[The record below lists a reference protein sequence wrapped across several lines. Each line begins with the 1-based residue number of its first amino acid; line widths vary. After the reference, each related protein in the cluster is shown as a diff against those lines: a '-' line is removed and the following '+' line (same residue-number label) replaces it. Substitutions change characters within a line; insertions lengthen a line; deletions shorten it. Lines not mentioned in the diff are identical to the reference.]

1 MTQLLSL
8 FLATLVAAILASAPP
23 GLLNVNAAKVS
34 VEKGKKN
41 GIVFSLGI
49 ALMVMFQAYL
59 AVRIAK
65 FLSRNPE
72 VISWL
77 MKSAILIF
85 AALAIFFFLKARK
98 QQQDRITV
106 HHGTYKSS
114 FTKGLFLAALNL
126 LQIPFYSAL
135 NTFFHAK
142 KIMNFEI
149 LDEVLFILAAGLGT
163 FLVMYSYVF
172 FFNKMETKST
182 RFSKN
187 SNYILS
193 GLMVVLLVVTLIR
206 LFNG

>member
-1 MTQLLSL
+1 MTQLVLL
-8 FLATLVAAILASAPP
+8 FVATFVAAGLASAPP

-34 VEKGKKN
+34 VERGKKN
-41 GIVFSLGI
+41 GILFSSGI
-49 ALMVMFQAYL
+49 AVMVMFQAYL

-85 AALAIFFFLKARK
+85 AVLAVFFFFKAKKK
-98 QQQDRITV
+98 QEDQIVV
-106 HHGTYKSS
+106 HQGTSKSS

-126 LQIPFYSAL
+126 LQIPFYSGL

-142 KIMNFEI
+142 EIMNFEI
-149 LDEVLFILAAGLGT
+149 LDEVLFILGAGLGT
-163 FLVMYSYVF
+163 FLVMYTYVF
-172 FFNKMETKST
+172 YFNKMEMKSN

-193 GLMVVLLVVTLIR
+193 ILMLVLLGITLIR

>member
-1 MTQLLSL
+1 MTQLVLL
-8 FLATLVAAILASAPP
+8 FVATFVAAVLASAPP

-34 VEKGKKN
+34 GERGKKN
-41 GIVFSLGI
+41 GILFSSGI
-49 ALMVMFQAYL
+49 AVMVMFQAYL

-85 AALAIFFFLKARK
+85 AVLAVFFFFKAKKK
-98 QQQDRITV
+98 QEHQIVTHQ
-106 HHGTYKSS
+106 GTSKSS

-126 LQIPFYSAL
+126 LQIPFYSGL

-142 KIMNFEI
+142 EIMNFEI
-149 LDEVLFILAAGLGT
+149 LDEVLFILGAGLGT
-163 FLVMYSYVF
+163 FLVMYTYVF
-172 FFNKMETKST
+172 YFNKMEMKSN

-193 GLMVVLLVVTLIR
+193 ILMLVLLAITLIR

>member
-1 MTQLLSL
+1 MTQLVLL
-8 FLATLVAAILASAPP
+8 FVATFVAAVLASAPP

-34 VEKGKKN
+34 VERGKKN
-41 GIVFSLGI
+41 GILFSSGI
-49 ALMVMFQAYL
+49 AVMVMFQAYL

-77 MKSAILIF
+77 MKSAILIY
-85 AALAIFFFLKARK
+85 AVLAVFFFFKAKKK
-98 QQQDRITV
+98 QEHQIVTHQ
-106 HHGTYKSS
+106 GTSKSS

-126 LQIPFYSAL
+126 LQIPFYSGL

-142 KIMNFEI
+142 EIMNFEI
-149 LDEVLFILAAGLGT
+149 LDEVLFILGAGLGT
-163 FLVMYSYVF
+163 FLVMYTYVF
-172 FFNKMETKST
+172 YFNKMEMKSN

-193 GLMVVLLVVTLIR
+193 ILMLVLLAITLIR

>member
-1 MTQLLSL
+1 MTQLVFL
-8 FLATLVAAILASAPP
+8 FLATLVAAIIASAPP

-41 GIVFSLGI
+41 GVVFSLGI
-49 ALMVMFQAYL
+49 AVMVMFQAYL

-85 AALAIFFFLKARK
+85 AALAIFFFFKARK
-98 QQQDRITV
+98 KQQDHITV

-135 NTFFHAK
+135 NSFFHAK

-149 LDEVLFILAAGLGT
+149 LDEVLFILGAGLGT

-172 FFNKMETKST
+172 YFNKMETKSN

-193 GLMVVLLVVTLIR
+193 GLMVVLLVITLIR

>member
-1 MTQLLSL
+1 MTQLVLL
-8 FLATLVAAILASAPP
+8 FVATFVAAVLASAPP

-34 VEKGKKN
+34 VERGKKN
-41 GIVFSLGI
+41 GILFSSGI
-49 ALMVMFQAYL
+49 AVMVMFQAYL

-85 AALAIFFFLKARK
+85 AVLAVFFFFKAKKK
-98 QQQDRITV
+98 QEHQIVTHQ
-106 HHGTYKSS
+106 GTSKSS

-126 LQIPFYSAL
+126 LQIPFYSGL

-142 KIMNFEI
+142 EIMNFEI
-149 LDEVLFILAAGLGT
+149 LDEVLFILGAGLGT
-163 FLVMYSYVF
+163 FLVMYTYVF
-172 FFNKMETKST
+172 YFNKMEMKSN

-193 GLMVVLLVVTLIR
+193 ILMLVLLAITLIR

>member
-1 MTQLLSL
+1 MTQLVLL
-8 FLATLVAAILASAPP
+8 FVATFVAAVLASAPP

-34 VEKGKKN
+34 VERGKKN
-41 GIVFSLGI
+41 GILFSSGI
-49 ALMVMFQAYL
+49 AVMVMFQAYL

-85 AALAIFFFLKARK
+85 AVLAVFFFFKAKKK
-98 QQQDRITV
+98 QEDQIVV
-106 HHGTYKSS
+106 HQGTSKSS

-126 LQIPFYSAL
+126 LQIPFYSGL

-142 KIMNFEI
+142 EIMNFEI
-149 LDEVLFILAAGLGT
+149 LDEVLFILGAGLGT
-163 FLVMYSYVF
+163 FLVMYTYVF
-172 FFNKMETKST
+172 YFNKMEMKSN

-193 GLMVVLLVVTLIR
+193 ILMLVLLGITLIR